1 MQISCDFDSGNIEV
15 IDTSNLQRV
24 LLAIRPDLNSAHFQW
39 FYFKAE
45 GVQPGQRYG
54 FSLVNSEQSF

>member
-54 FSLVNSEQSF
+54 FSLVNAEQSF